1 MSAVTTATSQKLV
14 LTSAEKRRRFLFGV
28 IFLLIGALIFWLFA
42 LESHPGQYTTFGMN
56 PGFTSEAPEIPDL
69 TFPTQPVLYVL
80 AFLSLFMGGWQLAR
94 GFKSIGVMFGIVF
107 GLFVLAFLA
116 WAARDS
122 AFNLVGMLQSTLVRS
137 TPIALGAFSGVIAE
151 RAAVINIAIEG
162 MMLAAALV
170 SVVVASVTGVLWLG
184 LIAGVITGGILGLL
198 HGVMAIQFKV
208 DQIISGTAINILAT
222 GITGFVVKRFF
233 IDPNI
238 NDKFNHSQIFPP
250 VHIPLLSAIPV
261 IGPIV
266 FSVNVLPYLMFLVLI
281 ALHITLFYTR
291 WGLRTIAVGEHPKA
305 ADTLGVNVFKIRYIN
320 ITLSG
325 MIAGLGGAYFTIGR
339 VGQFDEAMTAG
350 RGFIGLAAMIFG
362 KWTPIGSLGA
372 SLLFGFADS
381 FQQKIQ
387 ILIPGFPSEFLL
399 MAPYIITMIVLAGV
413 VGRAIAPAADGI
425 PYEKD

>member
-1 MSAVTTATSQKLV
+1 MSVATATAHIKRVS
-14 LTSAEKRRRFLFGV
+14 SAEKRQRLIFGV
-28 IFLLIGALIFWLFA
+28 LFLLIGFLIIWLFA
-42 LESHPGQYTTFGMN
+42 LQSQAGQQTTFGMN
-56 PGFTSEAPEIPDL
+56 PGFVSNAPEIPDFV
-69 TFPTQPVLYVL
+69 FPTQPVLYVL
-80 AFLSLFMGGWQLAR
+80 GFVSLFMGGWQLAR
-94 GFKSIGVMFGIVF
+94 GFKSIGAMFGLVF
-107 GLFVLAFLA
+107 GLFVLAFLS
-116 WAARDS
+116 WAARDN
-122 AFNLVGMLQSTLVRS
+122 AFNLVGMMQATLIRA

-151 RAAVINIAIEG
+151 RAAIINIAIEG

-170 SVVVASVTGVLWLG
+170 SVVIASATGSLWIGLFAGVL
-184 LIAGVITGGILGLL
+184 IGGFLGLL
-198 HGVMAIQFKV
+198 HGIMSIQFKV

-233 IDPNI
+233 TNPDI
-238 NDKFNHSQIFPP
+238 NDKLNHSAIFPP
-250 VHIPLLSAIPV
+250 IHIPVLSAIPV
-261 IGPIV
+261 IGPIL
-266 FSVNVLPYLMFLVLI
+266 FSVNVLPYLMFIVLI

-305 ADTLGVNVFKIRYIN
+305 ADTLGVNVFKIRYVN
-320 ITLSG
+320 IVLSG
-325 MIAGLGGAYFTIGR
+325 MIAGLGGAYFTVGR
-339 VGQFDEAMTAG
+339 VGQFDEVMTAG

-399 MAPYIITMIVLAGV
+399 AAPYIITMIVLAGV
-413 VGRAIAPAADGI
+413 VGRAVAPAADGV

>member
-1 MSAVTTATSQKLV
+1 MSVATATAQKTI
-14 LTSAEKRRRFLFGV
+14 LTTAEKRRRFIFGV
-28 IFLLIGALIFWLFA
+28 VFLLIGGLIIWFFA
-42 LESHPGQYTTFGMN
+42 LQSQPGQLTTFGMN
-56 PGFTSEAPEIPDL
+56 PGSASNAPTIPDL
-69 TFPTQPVLYVL
+69 TFPTQPVLWGL
-80 AFLSLFMGGWQLAR
+80 AFISLFLGGWQLAR
-94 GFKSIGVMFGIVF
+94 GFSSIGAVFGVVF

-116 WAARDS
+116 WASRDNS
-122 AFNLVGMLQSTLVRS
+122 FNMVGMLQSTLVRS

-170 SVVVASVTGVLWLG
+170 AVVVASATGSLWLG
-184 LIAGVITGGILGLL
+184 MLAAILTGGLLGLL

-233 IDPNI
+233 VDPNI
-238 NDKFNHSQIFPP
+238 NDKLNHSQIFPP
-250 VHIPLLSAIPV
+250 IQIPVLSSIPV
-261 IGPIV
+261 IGPIL
-266 FSVNVLPYLMFLVLI
+266 FSVNVLPYLMFIVLI

-305 ADTLGVNVFKIRYIN
+305 ADTLGVNVFKTRYIN

-399 MAPYIITMIVLAGV
+399 MAPYVITMIVLAGV
-413 VGRAIAPAADGI
+413 VGRAIAPAADGV

>member
-1 MSAVTTATSQKLV
+1 MTAATATVRKTT
-14 LTSAEKRRRFLFGV
+14 LTSAEKQRRLIFGV
-28 IFLLIGALIFWLFA
+28 LFIITGLIIIWLFA
-42 LESHPGQYTTFGMN
+42 INSEGGQLTTFGMN
-56 PGFTSEAPEIPDL
+56 PGFVSDAPPIPDL
-69 TFPTQPVLYVL
+69 IFPTQPVLYLLGLV
-80 AFLSLFMGGWQLAR
+80 ALFIGGWELAR
-94 GFKSIGVMFGIVF
+94 GYKSAGLMFGVVF

-116 WAARDS
+116 WAARDNS
-122 AFNLVGMLQSTLVRS
+122 FNLVGMLQATLIRA

-151 RAAVINIAIEG
+151 RAAIINIAIEG
-162 MMLAAALV
+162 MMLTAALI
-170 SVVVASVTGVLWLG
+170 SVVVASATGSLWLG
-184 LIAGVITGGILGLL
+184 LIAGVLIGGLLGLL
-198 HGVMAIQFKV
+198 HGVMSIQFKV

-222 GITGFVVKRFF
+222 GITGFIVKRFF

-238 NDKFNHSQIFPP
+238 NDKFNHSAIFPP
-250 VHIPLLSAIPV
+250 IHIPLLSSIPV
-261 IGPIV
+261 LGPI
-266 FSVNVLPYLMFLVLI
+266 FFTVNILPYLMFLVLI

-305 ADTLGVNVFKIRYIN
+305 ADTLGVNVFKVRYVN

-339 VGQFDEAMTAG
+339 VGQFDELMTAG

-362 KWTPIGSLGA
+362 KWTPLGSLGA

-399 MAPYIITMIVLAGV
+399 AAPYVITMIVLAGV